1 MPEYY
6 YITGPD
12 GSGKTTYGKLIEQ
25 HYKRLNYKVKKIW
38 IRSPK
43 ILSKPLMA
51 YCRVVGLTKYRY
63 INGIR
68 YGGHGFYRS
77 RFVSWI
83 FPVLQLIDFKIKWYF
98 VKKTIENEFDYI
110 IFDRFVFDTLA
121 DLMVDTERY
130 DLHKI
135 KIGKIFLNQLPDNTK
150 TVVLLAD
157 EHTIRQRKED
167 TRYDHLLG
175 KKLKVY
181 KILARDLD
189 LKIIDNNFNL
199 EVVRNNI
206 FNQLEIYGRN
216 KSKN

>member
-1 MPEYY
+1 MNI

-12 GSGKTTYGKLIEQ
+12 GSGKTTYVKLIER
-25 HYKRLNYKVKKIW
+25 HYKRLNYKVKNVW

-68 YGGHGFYRS
+68 YGGHEFYRS
-77 RFVSWI
+77 RFVSSI

-130 DLHKI
+130 DLHKS

-157 EHTIRQRKED
+157 AHNIRERKED
-167 TRYDHLLG
+167 TRYDPLLD

-181 KILARDLD
+181 KILARDLN
-189 LKIIDNNFNL
+189 LIIIDNNLNL
-199 EVVRNNI
+199 EVVKNNI
-206 FNQLEIYGRN
+206 FNQLEIYERN